1 MCAGQINGRSLE
13 NLNEE
18 KQEVKTMKSIMIITL
33 MIIFSF
39 PILTSLKT
47 KLHGLQLI
55 ATPSQA
61 CWPKKSDLSQDSCKI
76 IVLKVIFFS
85 HFKVSRHFD
94 SLVDDSDS
102 PECGETASP
111 PRGRPE
117 TACQDAQ

>member
-1 MCAGQINGRSLE
+1 MCAGQIDGRSLE

-55 ATPSQA
+55 ATPSQT

-76 IVLKVIFFS
+76 IVFKVIFFPIS
-85 HFKVSRHFD
+85 KFPVILIH
-94 SLVDDSDS
+94 
-102 PECGETASP
+102 
-111 PRGRPE
+111 
-117 TACQDAQ
+117 